1 MNTRR
6 TYAGNKIPQVT
17 SKLGIK
23 GIGNMQGTTRIIYDS
38 IKLANTTTISAI
50 QFFENVNTRKF
61 PFSNIPENKLQV
73 GETIAM
79 QRFSLSTIG
88 VDVTNPA
95 QPKVT
100 GQEPLG
106 ANLEFRSLYRSDLS
120 IAIAQ
125 DTVVKKLPIHTMYA
139 PFNKDSKFCGANIFG
154 NNPGITTSFE
164 VPHDVFHFDNPI
176 VIPPQIEF
184 TATLQVNPIT
194 LPVIPNQEWHICLTV
209 EGLGSLFAPKSNY

>member
-23 GIGNMQGTTRIIYDS
+23 GISNMQGTTRIIYDS

-79 QRFSLSTIG
+79 QRFSLSIIG

-194 LPVIPNQEWHICLTV
+194 LPVIPNQEWHLCLTI
-209 EGLGSLFAPKSNY
+209 EGLGSLFAPKANY

>member
-23 GIGNMQGTTRIIYDS
+23 GISNMQGTTRIIYDS
-38 IKLANTTTISAI
+38 IKLVNTTTISAI

-79 QRFSLSTIG
+79 QRFSLSIIG

-194 LPVIPNQEWHICLTV
+194 LPVIPNQEWHLCLTI
-209 EGLGSLFAPKSNY
+209 EGLGSLFAPKANY

>member
-6 TYAGNKIPQVT
+6 TYAGSKIPQVT
-17 SKLGIK
+17 ANMGIK
-23 GIGNMQGTTRIIYDS
+23 GINKMQGTTRIIYDS
-38 IKLANTTTISAI
+38 IKLQNTTTISAI

-79 QRFSLSTIG
+79 QRFSLSIIG
-88 VDVTNPA
+88 VDVTNPL

-125 DTVVKKLPIHTMYA
+125 DTVVKKLPIHSMYA

-184 TATLQVNPIT
+184 TATLQINPVT
-194 LPVIPNQEWHICLTV
+194 LPVIPNQEWHLCLTI
-209 EGLGSLFAPKSNY
+209 EGLGSLFAPKANY